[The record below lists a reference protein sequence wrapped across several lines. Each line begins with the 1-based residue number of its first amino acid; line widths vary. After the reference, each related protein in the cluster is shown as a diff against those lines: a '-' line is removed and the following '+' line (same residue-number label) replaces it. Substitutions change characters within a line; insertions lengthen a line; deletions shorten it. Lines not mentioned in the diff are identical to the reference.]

1 MIGINSV
8 DLVFFILFLGGFV
21 VVELCVCCSVF
32 VLFVWFWCFVRGV
45 LFGRFCCCLVCCL
58 LWLV

>member
-21 VVELCVCCSVF
+21 AVELCVCCSVF
-32 VLFVWFWCFVRGV
+32 VLFVWFWALCVVF
-45 LFGRFCCCLVCCL
+45 CLVGS
-58 LWLV
+58 VVV